1 MADFTAFS
9 LLLIAVLSIFDV
21 FKPAAAQDE
30 DLEYFLL
37 SLQDCVTRI
46 ERNAAPENPRYLE
59 YLHDRLEGHMQIV
72 VAISLVLD
80 NLQGF
85 QGLKDMLENLLQSLW
100 ELLQDIRNKI
110 TSCKI
115 PCKIWYTGLGVAY
128 SVRP

>member
-1 MADFTAFS
+1 
-9 LLLIAVLSIFDV
+9 
-21 FKPAAAQDE
+21 
-30 DLEYFLL
+30 
-37 SLQDCVTRI
+37 
-46 ERNAAPENPRYLE
+46 
-59 YLHDRLEGHMQIV
+59 MQIV

-115 PCKIWYTGLGVAY
+115 PCKIWYTGFGVAY